1 MWSSVMVRIRGD
13 VVGTQWRVKE
23 GTTLHVFIEE
33 LIGAKSANR
42 KENSKQR
49 NQDI

>member
-33 LIGAKSANR
+33 LIGTNR

-49 NQDI
+49 NQDT